1 MATLRQV
8 SPIAA
13 VVAVVTVV
21 GLATAAVAGAP
32 ASPSGPATSSA
43 QVTAALGRATSALKA
58 LDWTAVVAALDD
70 ASGVARGQMPLTVR
84 TAVPTLGPHRGLHIY
99 ERLPAGDV
107 VPGRTLNVYL
117 EVDGVASTAE
127 ADGRFR
133 HDLDVSGRFFT
144 TGDSGALE
152 LLGEKNLGRHTVTA
166 WQKLPLQPVGVD
178 VVLGDAPA
186 GAYAVDIVVVD
197 RATGQTAH
205 RQVPFRLR

>member
-1 MATLRQV
+1 MAHSRDV

-13 VVAVVTVV
+13 VVVAVVVA
-21 GLATAAVAGAP
+21 LATSAVAGAP
-32 ASPSGPATSSA
+32 AAASAPPTPSALA
-43 QVTAALGRATSALKA
+43 TAALGRAAAAIKA

-70 ASGVARGQMPLTVR
+70 ASSVARGQMPLMVR

-117 EVDGVASTAE
+117 EVDGVGSTPE

-133 HDLDVSGRFFT
+133 HDLDVSGRFFS

-186 GAYAVDIVVVD
+186 GAYAVDIVVTD

>member
-1 MATLRQV
+1 MPTVAR
-8 SPIAA
+8 
-13 VVAVVTVV
+13 VVAVVVV
-21 GLATAAVAGAP
+21 VVVVLATAAVAGPTSPTSPTSP
-32 ASPSGPATSSA
+32 AASMAA
-43 QVTAALGRATSALKA
+43 VTAALGRVTAALKA
-58 LDWTAVVAALDD
+58 RDWTAVVAALDD
-70 ASGVARGQMPLTVR
+70 ASSVARSQMPLMVR
-84 TAVPTLGPHRGLHIY
+84 TAVPTLGPHRGLHMY

-117 EVDGVASTAE
+117 EVDGVGSTPE

-133 HDLDVSGRFFT
+133 HDLDVSGRFFS

-186 GAYAVDIVVVD
+186 GAYAVDIVVTD

>member
-1 MATLRQV
+1 M
-8 SPIAA
+8 SPIAVIAA
-13 VVAVVTVV
+13 VVVVVV
-21 GLATAAVAGAP
+21 ATGAVAGAP

-43 QVTAALGRATSALKA
+43 QVTAAVGRATSALGRATAALKA

-70 ASGVARGQMPLTVR
+70 ASSVARGQMPLTVR
-84 TAVPTLGPHRGLHIY
+84 TAVPTLGPHRGLYVY
-99 ERLPAGDV
+99 ERLPVGDV

-186 GAYAVDIVVVD
+186 GAYAVDIVVTD
-197 RATGQTAH
+197 GATGQTAH